1 MAKIDITNTV
11 KNFGKIK
18 NTYNEI
24 LVESVVTKDENKKGL
39 FKTYVK
45 TIKENEI
52 LKNQFLVY
60 DLIEN
65 KVETNESKAKTFL
78 DECLSLLSKY
88 NTSDIMKANQKLVEG
103 IIFEKEYDYDK
114 KELHENISTLLCTG
128 KTPKT
133 IDTIV
138 EAKSYVL
145 DYIMNNAVKE
155 SNEGYGLPNSVVSKI
170 MVEKYNEKYS
180 TLDESEKEILK
191 TLIDSDS
198 DKKKEVYANTIRE
211 CIDLINGKLTEAD
224 LDTKDRL
231 LRVKD
236 KLLND
241 KQEINE
247 DYPKNISKLV
257 ELRSSLKNG

>member
-1 MAKIDITNTV
+1 MAKIDITKTV
-11 KNFGKIK
+11 QNFGRIK
-18 NTYNEI
+18 NAYNDV
-24 LVESVVTKDENKKGL
+24 LVESVMTKNKDKKDL
-39 FKTYVK
+39 FKSYVK

-60 DLIEN
+60 NLIEN
-65 KVETNESKAKTFL
+65 KIEPNESKARTFL
-78 DECLSLLSKY
+78 DECLSILSKY
-88 NTSDIMKANQKLVEG
+88 NTSEILKANKQLVEN
-103 IIFEKEYDYDK
+103 ILFEFDNDYDK
-114 KELHENISTLLCTG
+114 KELHENISTLICVG

-138 EAKSYVL
+138 EAKAYVL
-145 DYIMNNAVKE
+145 NYIVNNTIKE
-155 SNEGYGLPNSVVSKI
+155 SSEGYGLPNSVVSKI

-180 TLDESEKEILK
+180 SLDESEKEILK

-198 DKKKEVYANTIRE
+198 DKKKEVYANAVRE
-211 CIDLINGKLTEAD
+211 CIDLINEKLVESD

-241 KQEINE
+241 KQEIDEN
-247 DYPKNISKLV
+247 YFKNISRLV
-257 ELRSSLKNG
+257 ELRTSLKSK

>member
-18 NTYNEI
+18 NAYNEM
-24 LVESVVTKDENKKGL
+24 LVESVVTKDKDKKGL

-78 DECLSLLSKY
+78 DECLSILSKHK
-88 NTSDIMKANQKLVEG
+88 TSDIIKANQKLVEG
-103 IIFEKEYDYDK
+103 ILWEKDYDYDK

-145 DYIMNNAVKE
+145 NYIMNNIVKE
-155 SNEGYGLPNSVVSKI
+155 NNEGYGLPNSVVSKI

-180 TLDESEKEILK
+180 ALDESEKEILK

-211 CIDLINGKLTEAD
+211 CIDLINQKLTEAD

>member
-1 MAKIDITNTV
+1 MGKIDITNTV

-18 NTYNEI
+18 NAYNEV
-24 LVESVVTKDENKKGL
+24 LVESVVTKNKDKKDL

-45 TIKENEI
+45 SIKENEI
-52 LKNQFLVY
+52 LKNQFLIY

-65 KVETNESKAKTFL
+65 KVETNEFKAKTFL
-78 DECLSLLSKY
+78 EEALSILSKY
-88 NTSDIMKANQKLVEG
+88 NTSDIMTANKNLVEG
-103 IIFEKEYDYDK
+103 VMFEFDSDYDK
-114 KELHENISTLLCTG
+114 KELHENISILLCTT

-138 EAKSYVL
+138 EAKSYVIN
-145 DYIMNNAVKE
+145 YIMNNTVKE
-155 SNEGYGLPNSVVSKI
+155 SKEGYELPNSVVSKI
-170 MVEKYNEKYS
+170 MVEKYNDKYAN
-180 TLDESEKEILK
+180 LDESEKEVLK

-198 DKKKEVYANTIRE
+198 EKKKEVYANTVRE
-211 CIDLINGKLTEAD
+211 CIDLIDEKLKESD

-247 DYPKNISKLV
+247 DYVKNISKLV
-257 ELRSSLKNG
+257 ELRTSLKSN

>member
-18 NTYNEI
+18 NAYNEV
-24 LVESVVTKDENKKGL
+24 LVESVVTKSKDKKDL
-39 FKTYVK
+39 FKSYVK

-65 KVETNESKAKTFL
+65 KIEPNESKAKTFL
-78 DECLSLLSKY
+78 EESLSILSKY
-88 NTSDIMKANQKLVEG
+88 NKTEIMKANQKLVEG
-103 IIFEKEYDYDK
+103 IVFEFDNDYDK
-114 KELHENISTLLCTG
+114 KELHENISVLLCTS

-133 IDTIV
+133 IDAIV
-138 EAKSYVL
+138 EAKSYVVN
-145 DYIMNNAVKE
+145 YIMNNIVKE
-155 SNEGYGLPNSVVSKI
+155 NKEGYGLPNSVVSKI
-170 MVEKYNEKYS
+170 MVEKYNDKYS

-191 TLIDSDS
+191 SLIDSDS

-211 CIDLINGKLTEAD
+211 CIDLINEKLVESD

-241 KQEINE
+241 KQEIDEN
-247 DYPKNISKLV
+247 YPKNISKLV
-257 ELRSSLKNG
+257 ELRASLKSN

>member
-18 NTYNEI
+18 NAYNEI
-24 LVESVVTKDENKKGL
+24 LVESVITKSKDKKDL
-39 FKTYVK
+39 FKSYVK

-52 LKNQFLVY
+52 LKNQFLIY

-65 KVETNESKAKTFL
+65 KVEPNETKAKIFL
-78 DECLSLLSKY
+78 DECLSIMSEY
-88 NTSDIMKANQKLVEG
+88 NTSEILKANKKLAEG
-103 IIFEKEYDYDK
+103 IIWEKEYEYDK
-114 KELHENISTLLCTG
+114 KDLHENISILLCTG
-128 KTPKT
+128 KTSKT
-133 IDTIV
+133 IESIV
-138 EAKSYVL
+138 EAKSYVIN
-145 DYIMNNAVKE
+145 YIMSNTIKE
-155 SNEGYGLPNSVVSKI
+155 NQEGYGLPNSVVSKI
-170 MVEKYNEKYS
+170 MVEKYNDKYS
-180 TLDESEKEILK
+180 SLDESEKQILK
-191 TLIDSDS
+191 TLIDSD
-198 DKKKEVYANTIRE
+198 DTTKKEVYSNTIRE
-211 CIDLINGKLTEAD
+211 CIDLINEKLKESD

-257 ELRSSLKNG
+257 ELRASLKTN